1 MEVNLNKGD
10 ASMGRRIQ
18 KINVV
23 IHEPEDTQFC
33 KNVQQAVDDLYI
45 KMIVDKLSSS
55 GLTYDEQK
63 EVLKKVLAYVS
74 K

>member
-1 MEVNLNKGD
+1 
-10 ASMGRRIQ
+10 MGRRIQ

-23 IHEPEDTQFC
+23 IHEPEDTQVC
-33 KNVQQAVDDLYI
+33 ENVQQAVDDLYI

-63 EVLKKVLAYVS
+63 GVLKKVLAYVS

>member
-23 IHEPEDTQFC
+23 IHEPEDTQVC

-63 EVLKKVLAYVS
+63 EALKRLIPKG
-74 K
+74 

>member
-23 IHEPEDTQFC
+23 IHEPEDTQVR

-63 EVLKKVLAYVS
+63 EVLKRLIPKG
-74 K
+74 

>member
-55 GLTYDEQK
+55 GFTYDEQK

>member
-1 MEVNLNKGD
+1 MEVNQNKGD

-23 IHEPEDTQFC
+23 IHEPEDTQVC
-33 KNVQQAVDDLYI
+33 ENVQQAVDDLYI

-63 EVLKKVLAYVS
+63 EALKRLIPKG
-74 K
+74 

>member
-18 KINVV
+18 KINVI
-23 IHEPEDTQFC
+23 IHEPEDTQVR

-63 EVLKKVLAYVS
+63 EALKRLIPKG
-74 K
+74 

>member
-1 MEVNLNKGD
+1 
-10 ASMGRRIQ
+10 MGRIQ

-23 IHEPEDTQFC
+23 IHFSEDTQFS

-63 EVLKKVLAYVS
+63 EVLKRLIPKG
-74 K
+74 

>member
-1 MEVNLNKGD
+1 
-10 ASMGRRIQ
+10 MGRRIQ

-23 IHEPEDTQFC
+23 IHEPEDTQVR

-63 EVLKKVLAYVS
+63 EVLKRLIPKG
-74 K
+74 

>member
-23 IHEPEDTQFC
+23 IHKPEDTQFC

-63 EVLKKVLAYVS
+63 EVLKRLIPKG
-74 K
+74 

>member
-23 IHEPEDTQFC
+23 IHEPEDTQVC
-33 KNVQQAVDDLYI
+33 ENVQQAVDDLYI

>member
-1 MEVNLNKGD
+1 
-10 ASMGRRIQ
+10 MGRRIQ

-23 IHEPEDTQFC
+23 IHEPEDTQVR

-45 KMIVDKLSSS
+45 KMVVDKLSSS

-63 EVLKKVLAYVS
+63 EVLKRLIPKG
-74 K
+74 

>member
-1 MEVNLNKGD
+1 MEVNQNKGD

-23 IHEPEDTQFC
+23 IHEPEDTQVC
-33 KNVQQAVDDLYI
+33 KDVQQAVDDLYI
-45 KMIVDKLSSS
+45 KMIVDKLSSG

-63 EVLKKVLAYVS
+63 EALKRLIPKG
-74 K
+74 

>member
-18 KINVV
+18 KIYVV
-23 IHEPEDTQFC
+23 IHEPEDTQVR

-63 EVLKKVLAYVS
+63 EVLKRLIPKG
-74 K
+74 

>member
-23 IHEPEDTQFC
+23 IHEPEDTQLC

-63 EVLKKVLAYVS
+63 EVLKRLIPKG
-74 K
+74 

>member
-23 IHEPEDTQFC
+23 IHEPEDTQVC

-45 KMIVDKLSSS
+45 KMIVNKLSSS
-55 GLTYDEQK
+55 GLTYDEHK
-63 EVLKKVLAYVS
+63 EALKRLIPKG
-74 K
+74 

>member
-1 MEVNLNKGD
+1 
-10 ASMGRRIQ
+10 MGRRIK

-23 IHEPEDTQFC
+23 IHEPEDTQVR

-63 EVLKKVLAYVS
+63 EVLKRLIPKG
-74 K
+74 

>member
-10 ASMGRRIQ
+10 ASMGRIQ